1 MSRFNVKKDDYVK
14 RGQVI
19 GYVGNTGKSTA
30 PHCHYEV
37 HKNGKK
43 VNPVFYFYKNLD
55 AKDFDEILRLSSI
68 ENQSLGSYS
77 SN

>member
-1 MSRFNVKKDDYVK
+1 MWGIWKKYV
-14 RGQVI
+14 
-19 GYVGNTGKSTA
+19 

-43 VNPVFYFYKNLD
+43 VNPVFYFSQKNLD

-68 ENQSLGSYS
+68 ENQL
-77 SN
+77 